1 MLVYQRVIVG
11 GAVEVEVTISIYI
24 SMVIFNH
31 FQSIFERSPEGNE
44 YGHSHANESTNPRPG
59 NLMVFNGILMS
70 YLMGLMI
77 VIQWDINGIL

>member
-1 MLVYQRVIVG
+1 
-11 GAVEVEVTISIYI
+11 
-24 SMVIFNH
+24 MVIFNH
-31 FQSIFERSPEGNE
+31 FQSIYERSPEANE
-44 YGHSHANESTNPRPG
+44 YGDSHANESTNPRPG

>member
-1 MLVYQRVIVG
+1 
-11 GAVEVEVTISIYI
+11 
-24 SMVIFNH
+24 MVIFNH